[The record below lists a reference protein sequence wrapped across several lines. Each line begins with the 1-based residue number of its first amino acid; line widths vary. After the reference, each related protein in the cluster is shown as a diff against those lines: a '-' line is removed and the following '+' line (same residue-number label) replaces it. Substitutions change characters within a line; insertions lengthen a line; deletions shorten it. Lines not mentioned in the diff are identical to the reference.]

1 MPDSITETIPPRI
14 TLAMITDSQRAEL
27 KALIIARIA
36 ELEESIPRLRERT
49 APVSPDAAIGRLSR
63 TDSMINAGTAA
74 IALKDSESRL
84 VRLKNRLE
92 KILSKDF
99 DKCGLCGNQIE
110 WGRLV
115 AALDRGI
122 CPTCLASAKK

>member
-1 MPDSITETIPPRI
+1 
-14 TLAMITDSQRAEL
+14 MITDIQRAEL
-27 KALIIARIA
+27 KALIETRIA

-49 APVSPDAAIGRLSR
+49 APVAPDVAIGRLSR
-63 TDSMINAGTAA
+63 TDSMMNAGTAS
-74 IALKDSESRL
+74 IALRDSEMRL
-84 VRLKNRLE
+84 LRLRARLE
-92 KILSKDF
+92 KIASKDF